1 MELPTGMLRVRVDA
15 ALRITLRERVPEQR
29 GALRLG
35 KALRSAPLRP
45 LATFLEGMRTKSRL
59 LPGLGTELWA
69 KGSTN
74 MCSGRMRSFCTP
86 EGAR

>member
-1 MELPTGMLRVRVDA
+1 
-15 ALRITLRERVPEQR
+15 
-29 GALRLG
+29 
-35 KALRSAPLRP
+35 
-45 LATFLEGMRTKSRL
+45 L